1 MGTGVGTLYAL
12 RGLQGLHVKGV
23 ISDISDSNNN
33 IVESVQNNE
42 WNSWG
47 GGTYTLPYG
56 DKMSVLATKS
66 GLAGYEI
73 SVWGI
78 R

>member
-1 MGTGVGTLYAL
+1 MAAGSITLYAM
-12 RGLQGLHVKGV
+12 RGLQGLHIKGV
-23 ISDISDSNNN
+23 VSNISNSDDN
-33 IVESVQNNE
+33 IVESVHNNE
-42 WNSWG
+42 SNSWG

-56 DKMSVLATKS
+56 DKMSILATKS
-66 GLAGYEI
+66 GLAEYEI